1 MYALE
6 AVFLLVTAAWL
17 AVTAAGR
24 APRGTHLKLFAAGA
38 IAAALAFALGQA
50 RIHMAPGAAVFLI
63 LALLLAK
70 RGYSHVAV
78 RTAGAVLG
86 ATLVAASVLLAF
98 ALPVVTLPAPDGP
111 HAVGVTSF
119 NLIDASRDETEFG
132 EPGRPREIY
141 VQAWY
146 PAVIPQNEAAP
157 EPRSLWAELSRPPV
171 LNVLFGYLR
180 GIATHSYDG
189 LPLAPERDSYPEIV
203 FSPSLGGIA
212 EQNTLLMEHLA
223 SHGYIVLAVTHP
235 YFGAFMARSDG
246 TGVGTSAEV
255 MEAMSEQG
263 AVDLDEI
270 MARAERAATP
280 LERARIRL
288 EYFDRGVQL
297 TEFVDT
303 WVGDLGRVLDAIT
316 MGDGLPALLAGHV
329 DSSRIGLMGMSYGGG
344 AVTALCKEDAR
355 CRAVVN
361 LDGGLWGK
369 RKLEPLTVPY
379 LAVASQP
386 NADFFEHGLLTSEAP
401 FYAITVAGVEH
412 TNFMD
417 VSVLAP
423 VLEWLGVLG
432 PIEGER
438 ALEIMNVLAR
448 GFFDAHLNDASPGL
462 ELELT
467 DFPELAF
474 RTNAARAPL
483 PAGAGESGD

>member
-1 MYALE
+1 MYILE

-24 APRGTHLKLFAAGA
+24 ASRGTHLKLFAAGL
-38 IAAALAFALGQA
+38 IVAALAFALGQA
-50 RIHMAPGAAVFLI
+50 RIHMAPAAAVFLL

-78 RTAGAVLG
+78 RVAGAVLG
-86 ATLVAASVLLAF
+86 ATLVAASVLLAL

-111 HAVGVTSF
+111 HAVGVASF
-119 NLIDASRDETEFG
+119 NLIDASRDEMEFG

-146 PAVIPQNEAAP
+146 PAVVPQNEAAL

-171 LNVLFGYLR
+171 LNVIFGYLR
-180 GIATHSYDG
+180 GIATHSYEG
-189 LPLAPERDSYPEIV
+189 LALSPERESYPAIV

-263 AVDLDEI
+263 AVDLAEI

-280 LERARIRL
+280 IERARIRL
-288 EYFDRGVQL
+288 EYFDRGAQL
-297 TEFVDT
+297 TEFIDT
-303 WVGDLGRVLDAIT
+303 WVRDLQQVLDALT
-316 MGDGLPALLAGHV
+316 NSRGLPVVLAGHV
-329 DSSRIGLMGMSYGGG
+329 DVSRIGLMGMSYGGG
-344 AVTALCKEDAR
+344 AVTALCREDAR
-355 CRAVVN
+355 CRAAVN
-361 LDGGLWGK
+361 LDGGLWGE
-369 RKLEPLTVPY
+369 RKLEPMTVPY
-379 LAVASQP
+379 LAVTSPP
-386 NADFFEHGLLTSEAP
+386 NADFFEHDLLTSEAP

-438 ALEIMNVLAR
+438 AIEIMNMSAR
-448 GFFDAHLNDASPGL
+448 RFLDAHLKGTEPAAEFDL
-462 ELELT
+462 EA
-467 DFPELAF
+467 FPEL
-474 RTNAARAPL
+474 TLEKNAAGAAP
-483 PAGAGESGD
+483 PSAGASSG